1 MNQKDNSGALFRN
14 KEKEKDTHPDYK
26 GQAMIDGVEYYI
38 SSWLNESKNGVK
50 YMSLSFK
57 EKQEGGYGTK
67 ESNMQEAFD
76 DDMPF

>member
-1 MNQKDNSGALFRN
+1 
-14 KEKEKDTHPDYK
+14 
-26 GQAMIDGVEYYI
+26 
-38 SSWLNESKNGVK
+38 VK

-67 ESNMQEAFD
+67 ESNKQEAFD